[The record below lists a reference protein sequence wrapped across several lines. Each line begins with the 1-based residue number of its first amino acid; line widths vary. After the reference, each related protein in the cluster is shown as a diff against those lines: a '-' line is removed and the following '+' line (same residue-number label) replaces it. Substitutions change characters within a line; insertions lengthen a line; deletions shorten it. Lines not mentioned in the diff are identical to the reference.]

1 MSSTQITVN
10 ENLVEIDKLID
21 ALNYLL
27 EEINTR
33 KDQVLQAT
41 DIDDKII
48 THIETDSFKNMLI
61 DMIRNRYGDG
71 LYQEV
76 AFRVMEKIDGDIAA
90 FINARVDERL
100 RQAGVNVPE
109 STVGG

>member
-1 MSSTQITVN
+1 MSTTQVTVN

-33 KDQVLQAT
+33 KESVLQPS
-41 DIDDKII
+41 DFDQKII
-48 THIETDSFKNMLI
+48 NHIETDGF
-61 DMIRNRYGDG
+61 RNRLIGLIRTNYGDG

-76 AFRVMEKIDGDIAA
+76 AFRVMEKIDNDIAA
-90 FINARVDERL
+90 FINSRVDERL
-100 RQAGVNVPE
+100 HELGVVTSSTAG
-109 STVGG
+109 G